1 MHGKTMSQER
11 QERAEGALA
20 TLGSHRSDHEVL
32 LVECR
37 QGHRVAAV
45 YETSVG
51 AVFVSRIGPHAH
63 GDMDLPDTGHRVE
76 RPGEEFVDTLEAQF
90 ADDGLPAWCDCGN
103 RTLSRSSL
111 ADDIAANRRT
121 VLVN

>member
-51 AVFVSRIGPHAH
+51 TVFVSRIGPHAH

-111 ADDIAANRRT
+111 ADDIAANQRT
-121 VLVN
+121 VLVD

>member
-11 QERAEGALA
+11 RERAERALA

-45 YETSVG
+45 YDTNVG
-51 AVFVSRIGPHAH
+51 PVYVSRIGPHAH
-63 GDMDLPDTGHRVE
+63 GDMDFPDTGHRLE
-76 RPGEEFVDTLEAQF
+76 RPGEEFVDALEAKWK
-90 ADDGLPAWCDCGN
+90 DDGLPAWCDCGN
-103 RTLSRSSL
+103 RTLSRNDL
-111 ADDIAANRRT
+111 AKDIAADRRT
-121 VLVN
+121 VLVD

>member
-1 MHGKTMSQER
+1 MHGKAMSQER

-121 VLVN
+121 VLVD